1 MAYDHNSDKDLGH
14 PEIETSSFDHAQE
27 LDLITSDF
35 SDKDKIRIQWRID
48 MRLVV
53 PLGLGYT
60 ICLIDR
66 GNTGLLAVSGLIT
79 DLNLIGYRYQTII
92 LCKLGLDASFVT
104 IFALTAGS
112 VLPNLHPDPAHCYGV
127 GT

>member
-1 MAYDHNSDKDLGH
+1 MALDHTSDKDSGHTEVETSPLGH
-14 PEIETSSFDHAQE
+14 IEE
-27 LDLITSDF
+27 LDFITSDF
-35 SDKDKIRIQWRID
+35 SDDDKARIQRRID

-92 LCKLGLDASFVT
+92 LSESGLVASFAP
-104 IFALTAGS
+104 ILLLTAGS
-112 VLPNLHPDPAHCYGV
+112 VLPDLHPDPASSHGV

>member
-1 MAYDHNSDKDLGH
+1 MAPDHASDKDLGH
-14 PEIETSSFDHAQE
+14 NEIETSPPGHAQE
-27 LDLITSDF
+27 LDLSTSDF
-35 SDKDKIRIQWRID
+35 SDKDKARIQWRID

-92 LCKLGLDASFVT
+92 LSESGVDASFAA
-104 IFALTAGS
+104 IFPLTAGS
-112 VLPNLHPDPAHCYGV
+112 VLPDLHPDPACCHGV

>member
-1 MAYDHNSDKDLGH
+1 MAHDYASDKDLGH
-14 PEIETSSFDHAQE
+14 PEIETSPSGHAQE
-27 LDLITSDF
+27 LEFIISDF
-35 SDKDKIRIQWRID
+35 SDTDKARIQRKID
-48 MRLVV
+48 LRLVL

-79 DLNLIGYRYQTII
+79 DLNLIGYRYQIII
-92 LCKLGLDASFVT
+92 LCESGLDASFAP
-104 IFALTAGS
+104 ILPLTAGS
-112 VLPNLHPDPAHCYGV
+112 VLPDLHPDPACCHGV